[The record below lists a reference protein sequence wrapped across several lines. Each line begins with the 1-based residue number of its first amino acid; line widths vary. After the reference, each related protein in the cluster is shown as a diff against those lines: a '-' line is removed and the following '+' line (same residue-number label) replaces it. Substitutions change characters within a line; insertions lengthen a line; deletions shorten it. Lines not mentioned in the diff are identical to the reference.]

1 MLKRKNSRNVDED
14 VNRVAREAEEA
25 ERKQK
30 EANDLLESR
39 KTLFPA
45 WTRERMIKEAI
56 DTPSILWLE
65 PVISF
70 DCNNSVDSQFDMP
83 LTRKAFIFHAFSNIY
98 EVPHPNPEVDRE
110 LIDFYLKAARPQYL
124 TWSAQKIVNVRVL
137 KPYTEGR
144 FINVRFKVIRGSART
159 AHHISLADLPNLN
172 PHDWI
177 VLHNI
182 LLTNEAEYG
191 PIIDHLKRMIV
202 CYIMEVALMDQE
214 VATVFKKKPKI
225 APVGSASDLNQMKMG
240 KIDPRRNSVM
250 FTRAEGQKCLF
261 ALADKHLYTT
271 TCLEHV
277 LSIVRRCKENAADDV
292 KYFNDM
298 IQWYIRFRQTIL
310 ALISR
315 LFNTVKKK
323 VPASAAGPSNK

>member
-1 MLKRKNSRNVDED
+1 
-14 VNRVAREAEEA
+14 
-25 ERKQK
+25 
-30 EANDLLESR
+30 
-39 KTLFPA
+39 
-45 WTRERMIKEAI
+45 
-56 DTPSILWLE
+56 
-65 PVISF
+65 
-70 DCNNSVDSQFDMP
+70 
-83 LTRKAFIFHAFSNIY
+83 
-98 EVPHPNPEVDRE
+98 
-110 LIDFYLKAARPQYL
+110 
-124 TWSAQKIVNVRVL
+124 
-137 KPYTEGR
+137 
-144 FINVRFKVIRGSART
+144 
-159 AHHISLADLPNLN
+159 
-172 PHDWI
+172 
-177 VLHNI
+177 
-182 LLTNEAEYG
+182 
-191 PIIDHLKRMIV
+191 
-202 CYIMEVALMDQE
+202 MEVALMDQE
-214 VATVFKKKPKI
+214 VVTVFKKKPKI

-315 LFNTVKKK
+315 LFNTMKKK